1 MARFVLSF
9 VVTMAFGLA
18 LAGEASADGACVYL
32 KNEAFQC
39 TQASSSLACHKRAP
53 SGEFHED
60 TTCARIGHGVTWG
73 LASPPPPPA
82 KGSFEG
88 ASLSRESRMDVPAIP
103 SPFKKRL

>member
-1 MARFVLSF
+1 MARFALSL

-18 LAGEASADGACVYL
+18 LTGEAAADGACVYL
-32 KNEAFQC
+32 KNEMFQC
-39 TQASSSLACHKRAP
+39 TNATSSLTCHKRSA
-53 SGEFHED
+53 SGEFHQG

-88 ASLSRESRMDVPAIP
+88 ASLSSESPMDVPAIP
-103 SPFKKRL
+103 SPFKQRL